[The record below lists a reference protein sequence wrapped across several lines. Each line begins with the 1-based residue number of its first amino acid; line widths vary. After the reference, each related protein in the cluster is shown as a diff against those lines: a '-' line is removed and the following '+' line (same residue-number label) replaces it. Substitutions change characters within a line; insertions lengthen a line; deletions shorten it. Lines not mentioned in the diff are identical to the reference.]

1 MKCLKRGVTL
11 FVFAKWTT
19 LHDERGAQD
28 NEQGL
33 KGTPIHF
40 RENKKYCRWRFLL
53 ILNLPFIYHFKNSVL
68 LRTKFCWEFK
78 VAENSIYWEF
88 TLLRTQFCWEVNFT
102 QNSIMLW
109 TQFCYFSEIIGNMVY
124 KFVVNNI
131 LGRVEFAKCQLF
143 KVNVRQNLLFEQKL
157 EFWISVQSHLLLS
170 PLPQCLQITQK
181 S

>member
-1 MKCLKRGVTL
+1 MRLFLWFSNTVINVRNAGLHCSSSCIRNNLFRSFFYLACLLDFLGVFFPSSMKCLKRGVTL

-68 LRTKFCWEFK
+68 LKTQFHWELNF
-78 VAENSIYWEF
+78 AANSV
-88 TLLRTQFCWEVNFT
+88 LPRTQFCWELNFAE
-102 QNSIMLW
+102 NSVLLR
-109 TQFCYFSEIIGNMVY
+109 THFC
-124 KFVVNNI
+124 
-131 LGRVEFAKCQLF
+131 
-143 KVNVRQNLLFEQKL
+143 
-157 EFWISVQSHLLLS
+157 
-170 PLPQCLQITQK
+170 
-181 S
+181 

>member
-1 MKCLKRGVTL
+1 MRSQCWMRLFLWFSNTVINVRNAGLHCSSSCIRNNLFRSFFYLACLLDFLGVFFPSSMKCLKRGVTL

-19 LHDERGAQD
+19 LHDQRGAQD

-68 LRTKFCWEFK
+68 LRIQFCWEFK

-88 TLLRTQFCWEVNFT
+88 TLLKFCWEVNFT
-102 QNSIMLW
+102 
-109 TQFCYFSEIIGNMVY
+109 
-124 KFVVNNI
+124 
-131 LGRVEFAKCQLF
+131 
-143 KVNVRQNLLFEQKL
+143 
-157 EFWISVQSHLLLS
+157 
-170 PLPQCLQITQK
+170 
-181 S
+181 